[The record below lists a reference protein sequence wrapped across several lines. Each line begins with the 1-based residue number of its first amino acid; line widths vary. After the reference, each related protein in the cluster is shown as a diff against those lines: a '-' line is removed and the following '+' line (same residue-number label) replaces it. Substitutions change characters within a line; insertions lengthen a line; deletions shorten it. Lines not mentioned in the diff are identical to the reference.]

1 MRRTLLAAG
10 AWLTC
15 AIAPALAGPTV
26 LSWLHEANH
35 RVDVT
40 LLSAG
45 VTPGGRDID
54 LRMRV
59 DRGGHLYAPQ
69 LLTPTGSARY
79 DAQITSA
86 ARRIEVAAP
95 PTWLP
100 GRAVVFHL
108 HIAEPGR

>member
-1 MRRTLLAAG
+1 MRRTFFAAS
-10 AWLTC
+10 AWLAC
-15 AIAPALAGPTV
+15 ALAPALAGPST

-45 VTPGGRDID
+45 VAPGGRDID

-69 LLTPTGSARY
+69 LLTPTGSRRY

-86 ARRIEVAAP
+86 VRRVDVAAP

-108 HIAEPGR
+108 RIAEPGQ